1 MLELEPTSLSLSLS
15 LSKVTQKHTH
25 TLSLSLS
32 LPLSVYKVL
41 CVVSFSCNFFFV
53 KQRLVTE
60 KEKLWKDPRKKEK
73 KERECER
80 QIRWVIRVVRVGG
93 VC

>member
-1 MLELEPTSLSLSLS
+1 MKMLELEPTSLSLSLKS
-15 LSKVTQKHTH
+15 HKNIHT
-25 TLSLSLS
+25 LSLS